1 MTVQKTRSLMVLGT
15 ASHVGKSMLTAALC
29 RIFMRSGVRVAP
41 FKAQNMSLNSA
52 ATVDGYE
59 IGRAQALQAEAAGL
73 FATRDMNPILLKPES
88 DCWSQVVVRGRIW
101 KSLSAADYHLDY
113 VKELFPVVLESY
125 RRLADHC
132 ELVILEGAGSP
143 AEINLKKTDL
153 VNMRMAAAADAA
165 CLLVADID
173 RGGVFASLLGTMELL
188 DGDERERVRGFVIN
202 KFRGDLSLLTPGIR
216 EMEERLQRPCVG
228 VVPYIPDLGLDEE
241 DSVGLESR
249 DERFRPEEWAAPGSK
264 SRRLRIAVVRLPYL
278 SNFTDFDA
286 LAWEPSVSL
295 QFIDHPRQLEH
306 ADVIVLP
313 GTKQTLHDVDWLK
326 HSGLAG
332 AIVARSQDAL
342 IIGICGGMQMLGL
355 EIEDPY
361 DMEGGGH
368 VDGLGLLGIRTT
380 LNREKITAQV
390 SARLI
395 SDCLFGGPMS
405 ERKTAGYEIHLGETA
420 YDGGSRPLF
429 ELRRCHEPQVM
440 IDDGAQ
446 SMDGRIWGSYV
457 HGLFDDDAFRHAVIS
472 NARLASKLDPAASFA
487 FPAAERQRN
496 IDRLA
501 DAVKSALDIRTIREW
516 IALPATRSR
525 SKTTVIPA

>member
-15 ASHVGKSMLTAALC
+15 ASHVGKSMLTTALC

-88 DCWSQVVVRGRIW
+88 DCSSQVIVQGRLW

-132 ELVILEGAGSP
+132 ELIILEGAGSP

-173 RGGVFASLLGTMELL
+173 RGGVFASLLGTIELL
-188 DGDERERVRGFVIN
+188 DAGERERIHGFVIN
-202 KFRGDLSLLTPGIR
+202 KFRGDLGLLTPGIR
-216 EMEERLQRPCVG
+216 AMEERLQRPCVG

-249 DERFRPEEWAAPGSK
+249 GERFRPEEWTALESK
-264 SRRLRIAVVRLPYL
+264 SRRLRIAVARLPYL

-286 LAWEPSVSL
+286 FACEPSVSL
-295 QFIDHPRQLEH
+295 QFINHPRQLVH
-306 ADVIVLP
+306 PDVVVLP

-326 HSGLAG
+326 RSGLAD

-355 EIEDPY
+355 AIEDPY
-361 DMEGGGH
+361 GMEGGGR
-368 VDGLGLLGIRTT
+368 VDGLGLLPIRTR

-395 SDCLFGGPMS
+395 SNCLFGSPMS
-405 ERKTAGYEIHLGETA
+405 PREAAGYEIHLGETA
-420 YDGGSRPLF
+420 YDSGARPLF
-429 ELRRCHEPQVM
+429 ELRRSHAPNVL
-440 IDDGAQ
+440 IADGAQ
-446 SMDGRIWGSYV
+446 RMDGRIWGSYV
-457 HGLFDDDAFRHAVIS
+457 HGLFDDDVFRHALIG
-472 NARLASKLDPAASFA
+472 NARLACKLEPAAAFA
-487 FPAAERQRN
+487 FPAAERQKK
-496 IDRLA
+496 IERLA
-501 DAVKSALDIRTIREW
+501 DAVESALDIRTIREW